1 MLDKIGTQIEKHP
14 FLIIIFTIILTI
26 AFAINIP
33 SMNMNT
39 STEDFMPD
47 SEIANANSRISDYF
61 GKNQDVVMILTEHK
75 SNENLLT
82 PKSIRNLHSI
92 SQKLSE
98 NEDIETVMSFTN
110 FIEMICG
117 MEYNNSIENST
128 DAQIQTVLNDILNDP
143 DFEEQPLL
151 ATDDPNEEYEYNR
164 FPRLS
169 KGRSFESADIK
180 NAYIHQKDESITFTI
195 EVYDLSTLEDQ
206 ITKPFFPLN
215 VMEWSISFSNQI
227 GPKQLQ
233 DIEYR
238 IAAHLEP
245 KNELWTV
252 GEGVFSNLKNI
263 FSQIRNKELR
273 NTFNTSVALWIS
285 PPGLDTSFPIQLSSA
300 DLFFEEQE
308 NKITWT
314 VNKTELGRYGI
325 APENDGFGL
334 PARLGNFSTSFQYY
348 QLPLL
353 RLPWLRINTEM
364 ETIQNI
370 IDTMQKRPVL
380 SKISDGMMSK
390 FSSFSF
396 EQFDD
401 METLLSNNDNT
412 INEISLT
419 AVESWWITSDTA
431 PDDHV
436 SDETLFIKP
445 SFMNDLKTSTLTF
458 LPKQFE
464 PGESTKQTLLMAF
477 INGSLA
483 EDERKNIVET
493 FNQEINE
500 LEPNSD
506 FTLKTAGN
514 TQLSIEIDEVA
525 MESNKIIMPSIFIA
539 ILILL
544 FITFRKASYMVLP
557 LIGLSISIL
566 WVFGTM
572 VLLGINFN
580 MMYVALVPLMLGLG
594 VDYAVHMF
602 HNYRSELSSGH
613 TVTQAIK
620 SSINEIGT
628 ALFLATITTVI
639 AFLSFLT
646 ATIKPIQDLGLL
658 SAIGI
663 IFTFIITLTFLQ
675 ATRYLI
681 DKKWKPKKP
690 KTSKN
695 SLENWLKKL
704 STVLIHHSKTVIVIA
719 IVISAVM
726 GIAASQ
732 VKTSFDM
739 ASMLPEDNPTIEI
752 FNEVGQTF
760 PSSGMDQEYVLIEG
774 KIATTEALSGIK
786 QTIHNIHDND
796 YVAVNPKG
804 SPKIVSVISIID
816 DAVEQNKS
824 LQTIFELDQNNI
836 PSTEKNV
843 KDFFSYLLNH
853 DQYKEDMKSVLHQ
866 DADSFDATV
875 IRVYTNGE
883 SQSEEAEEASGK
895 GERLYQQL
903 NEDVTGLEDVEVTVT
918 GSETLMFVT
927 AQSLTESQISST
939 VICIILAAIVLL
951 IVFRNPMLS
960 LLTLIPVLLSI
971 SWILGT
977 MFFIGLDLNIM
988 TVMITSI
995 TIGLG
1000 VTYAIHAVQ
1009 RFRLIAD
1016 TTGDIDKAVS
1026 STVSHTGGAILAS
1039 AATTVA
1045 GFGILMLAPITP
1057 QQQFGLIASIT
1068 IVYSLLTT
1076 ITILPPLLKLWAEWR
1091 KKRKGFIITKP
1102 KD

>member
-1 MLDKIGTQIEKHP
+1 MLDKIGTQVEKHP
-14 FLIIIFTIILTI
+14 YLIILLTILLTI

-33 SMNMNT
+33 GINMNT

-47 SEIANANSRISDYF
+47 SEIANANSRVSDYF
-61 GKNQDVVMILTEHK
+61 GKNQDVVMILTEQK

-82 PKSIRNLHSI
+82 PESIRSLHSL
-92 SQKLSE
+92 SQRLSE
-98 NEDIETVMSFTN
+98 TEDIEAVMSFTN

-117 MEYNNSIENST
+117 MEYNTTIENST
-128 DAQIQTVLNDILNDP
+128 NEQIQTVLQDILTDP
-143 DFEEQPLL
+143 TFEEKSLL
-151 ATDDPNEEYEYNR
+151 QSNDPNEAYEYKR

-180 NAYIHQKDESITFTI
+180 NVYIHQQDETITFTI
-195 EVYDLSTLEDQ
+195 EVYDLSSLQEQ
-206 ITKPFFPLN
+206 LTKPFFPLN
-215 VMEWSISFSNQI
+215 VMEWSISFSNLI
-227 GPKQLQ
+227 GPNALQ
-233 DIEYR
+233 DIDYR

-252 GEGVFSNLKNI
+252 GEGFFPNLQNI
-263 FSQIRNKELR
+263 VSQIRNKELR
-273 NTFNTSVALWIS
+273 NTFNTSVVLWIS

-300 DLFFEEQE
+300 DLSFEEQN

-314 VNKTELGRYGI
+314 VNKTELETYGI
-325 APENDGFGL
+325 APENDGFGM
-334 PARLGNFSTSFQYY
+334 PARLGNFSTQFQYY
-348 QLPLL
+348 QLPILH
-353 RLPWLRINTEM
+353 LPWLRVNTEM
-364 ETIQNI
+364 ETLQNLVE
-370 IDTMQKRPVL
+370 TMQHRPVL

-396 EQFDD
+396 EHFDD
-401 METLLSNNDNT
+401 METMLENNDNT

-419 AVESWWITSDTA
+419 DVESWWITSDIA
-431 PDDHV
+431 PDTDV
-436 SDETLFIKP
+436 SEETLFIKP
-445 SFMNDLKTSTLTF
+445 SFLNDLKTSTLTF
-458 LPKQFE
+458 LPKQYE
-464 PGESTKQTLLMAF
+464 IEQSAEKTLLMAF
-477 INGSLA
+477 INGSLS
-483 EDERKNIVET
+483 EEKRKNIVET
-493 FNQEINE
+493 LNQEIND
-500 LEPNSD
+500 LEPSSD

-544 FITFRKASYMVLP
+544 FITFRKASYMFLP
-557 LIGLSISIL
+557 LVGLSLSLL

-602 HNYRSELSSGH
+602 HNYRSELASGK
-613 TVTQAIK
+613 TVSESIK
-620 SSINEIGT
+620 LSIKEIGT

-658 SAIGI
+658 SALGI

-681 DKKWKPKKP
+681 DKKWMPKKP
-690 KTSKN
+690 KSSKH
-695 SLENWLKKL
+695 SLEQWLKKL
-704 STVLIHHSKTVIVIA
+704 SILLIHHTKTVIGIA
-719 IVISAVM
+719 IVLSAVM
-726 GIAASQ
+726 GVAALQ
-732 VKTSFDM
+732 VETSFDM
-739 ASMLPEDNPTIEI
+739 ASMLPEDNPTVQIFDEI
-752 FNEVGQTF
+752 GKTF
-760 PSSGMDQEYVLIEG
+760 PFSGMDQEYVLIEG
-774 KIATTEALSGIK
+774 TVATTETLSGIK
-786 QTIHNIHDND
+786 QTVENIQGND
-796 YVAVNPKG
+796 YVAMNPNG
-804 SPKIVSVISIID
+804 EPKIVSVISIIY
-816 DAVEQNKS
+816 DAVEQNES
-824 LQTIFELDQNNI
+824 LQTRFDLNQQHI
-836 PSTEKNV
+836 PSSDRQV
-843 KDFFSYLLNH
+843 KEFYSYLLTHN
-853 DQYKEDMKSVLHQ
+853 QFKEDMSSVLHKN
-866 DADSFDATV
+866 DDSYDATV

-895 GERLYQQL
+895 GERLYTQL
-903 NEDVTGLEDVEVTVT
+903 TEDSTNFDEVKVTVT
-918 GSETLMFVT
+918 GSETLMYVT

-939 VICIILAAIVLL
+939 MICIILAAIVLL
-951 IVFRNPMLS
+951 IVFKNPMLS

-977 MFFIGLDLNIM
+977 MYFIGLDLNIM

-1026 STVSHTGGAILAS
+1026 STVSHTGGALLAS

-1057 QQQFGLIASIT
+1057 QQQFGLISSIT
-1068 IVYSLLTT
+1068 IIYSLLTT
-1076 ITILPPLLKLWAEWR
+1076 ILILPPMLKVWAEWR
-1091 KKRKGFIITKP
+1091 KKHKGFIISKP